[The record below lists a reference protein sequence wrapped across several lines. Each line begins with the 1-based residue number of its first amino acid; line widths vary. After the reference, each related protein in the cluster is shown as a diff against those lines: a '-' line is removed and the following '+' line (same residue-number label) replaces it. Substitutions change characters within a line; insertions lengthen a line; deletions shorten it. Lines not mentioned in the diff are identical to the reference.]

1 MMYYGPQIIIDSGI
15 TIDGYDQEEMG
26 ILLNIPL
33 AATNALGSVI
43 TIFVIDQL
51 GRRYTMLRTLP
62 FIFLTLCLISLS
74 MYLSLY
80 SDDPETVRNGHI
92 LFITSIILYLA
103 FFSIGMSSTVWTVN
117 SEIYP
122 IHLVGTAVSLATATN
137 WLSNFA
143 VSSIFLTL
151 MESDG
156 GKVYTFLILAGFALA
171 AFIFIYCLLPE
182 TAG

>member
-1 MMYYGPQIIIDSGI
+1 MYYGPEIIIDSGI
-15 TIDGYDQEEMG
+15 TLDGYDKEEMG

-33 AATNALGSVI
+33 AATNAIGSII
-43 TIFVIDQL
+43 TILIIDNL
-51 GRRYTMLRTLP
+51 GRRYIMLRFLP
-62 FIFLTLCLISLS
+62 LIFLSLLLIALA

-80 SDDPETVRNGHI
+80 SEDPNTETNGHI
-92 LFITSIILYLA
+92 LFFVSIILYLA
-103 FFSIGMSSTVWTVN
+103 FFSIGFSSTVWTVN

-143 VSSIFLTL
+143 VSSLFLTS

-156 GKVYTFLILAGFALA
+156 GKVYTFLILAGFAAA
-171 AFIFIYCLLPE
+171 AFIFIYFLLPE
-182 TAG
+182 TAN